1 MRKGYLISNVL
12 KELDSVDKPR
22 LAKAMYLGNALA
34 YQVVLDPALP
44 VEVLIT
50 EALTEAKKVI
60 SSVNESTPIDTALC
74 ISLFKQTIRIRF
86 ELMNSMVSTDIMK
99 MAVTSM
105 VAEEHQ
111 TKEETLT
118 ALMLADLPNFAGS
131 QQQIASLLSTN
142 V

>member
-1 MRKGYLISNVL
+1 
-12 KELDSVDKPR
+12 R

-74 ISLFKQTIRIRF
+74 ISLFKQAIRIRF

-99 MAVTSM
+99 MAITSM
-105 VAEEHQ
+105 VAEENQ

-118 ALMLADLPNFAGS
+118 ALLLADLPNFAGS
-131 QQQIASLLSTN
+131 Q
-142 V
+142 